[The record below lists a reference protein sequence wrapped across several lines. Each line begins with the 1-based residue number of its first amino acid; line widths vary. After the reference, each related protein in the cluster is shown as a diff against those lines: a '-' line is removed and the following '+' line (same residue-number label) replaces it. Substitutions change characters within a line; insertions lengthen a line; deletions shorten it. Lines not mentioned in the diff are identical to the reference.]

1 MKKTLYVFLFL
12 QFPIVIA
19 NAQFTDRYWCFGDS
33 AGINFKNINTPMAGE
48 SILRVRGTCASIC
61 DSLGDLLF
69 YGGSPNQAILHP
81 SGPPYT
87 YDCGFIINKNHSIIS
102 NGDSLKA
109 AQWYNE
115 MTIVPNPADI
125 NQFYIFTAGETPI
138 NQGFYYSLLDMS
150 LNNGAGYVLQKNFQL
165 QTFKTADC
173 VTAIK
178 HGNGR
183 DWWVMI
189 RDWSN
194 SQLLN
199 NFYLYL
205 ITPNGLS
212 LHSQQQIGSAYVNG
226 GLQRLEFNNAGNSFF
241 SCTNGGLIERFDFDR
256 CTGVI
261 SNDTILAPKA
271 TTWRR
276 NYWSM
281 ALSPDDTK
289 LYTTSFLAG
298 TSSDTSYFVQ
308 YDLNASDF
316 LASADTLLALPASN
330 QNSQE
335 IGLVQPGPDGKI
347 YLTAEGNSL
356 DCGFDYLYCDT
367 TWNLVNSNLSVVN
380 NPNGLGAACN
390 FQPFSFYLGG
400 HRTYAGLPNNPNYEL
415 GALRGSACD
424 TLTVG
429 IKDLIMETNS
439 LAIFYDGGW
448 FTAFINAK
456 NLRGRNFQFQLFSI
470 NGELLK
476 QESGKLSSEY
486 YTQNLNM
493 SSFSTGVY
501 IVRLVTDK
509 EVLTGR
515 FVKN

>member
-1 MKKTLYVFLFL
+1 MRAVRFLL
-12 QFPIVIA
+12 VLVLLIA
-19 NAQFTDRYWCFGDS
+19 AGNVSAQFTDRFWAFGDS
-33 AGINFKNINTPMAGE
+33 AAINFKNLNNPIPDS
-48 SILRVRGTCASIC
+48 SILRVRGTCVSIC
-61 DSLGDLLF
+61 DSLGDLIF
-69 YGGSPNQAILHP
+69 YGGTPNQTIFRPP
-81 SGPPYT
+81 SPPYT
-87 YDCGFIINKNHSIIS
+87 YDWGFLLNKNHNIIV

-109 AQWYNE
+109 LEWYNE
-115 MTIVPNPADI
+115 MTIVPNPANI
-125 NQFYIFTAGETPI
+125 NQFYIFSAGVTPI

-150 LNNGAGYVLQKNFQL
+150 LNNGAGYVLQKNVQL
-165 QTFKTADC
+165 QNFQTNDC

-183 DWWVMI
+183 DWWVII
-189 RDWSN
+189 REWSYTQSLN
-194 SQLLN
+194 SY
-199 NFYLYL
+199 YLYL
-205 ITPNGLS
+205 ISPTGISLS
-212 LHSQQQIGSAYVNG
+212 SHQNIGTSYIG
-226 GLQRLEFNNAGNSFF
+226 GGGVSIEFNKKGDRFYECINS
-241 SCTNGGLIERFDFDR
+241 GLLERFDFDR

-276 NYWSM
+276 NYWGM
-281 ALSPDDTK
+281 ALSPNDSK
-289 LYTTSFLAG
+289 LYVSTMLAG
-298 TSSDTSYFVQ
+298 SSSDTSYFVQ
-308 YDLNASDF
+308 YDLNASNF
-316 LASADTLLALPASN
+316 LASADTLLALPKDDRM
-330 QNSQE
+330 
-335 IGLVQPGPDGKI
+335 GLVKLGPDGKI
-347 YLTAEGNSL
+347 YLSCIANSL

-367 TWNLVNSNLSVVN
+367 TWNAINENLSVVN
-380 NPNGLGAACN
+380 YPDSLGAACD

-400 HRTYAGLPNNPNYEL
+400 HRSYYGLPNNPNYEL

-424 TLTVG
+424 TLSVG
-429 IKDLIMETNS
+429 INDIIKEANS
-439 LAIFYDGGW
+439 LAIFYDAGW
-448 FTAFINAK
+448 STAFINAK

-476 QESGKLSSEY
+476 QESGKLTSEY